1 MSNKF
6 ISNNWCYTLTSVFI
20 MGNFIYATKI
30 MQTGDKA
37 IIRSM
42 IDIDQNIASRNLTEA
57 TLNSYVSD
65 HFHFGQSTMIGK
77 YLSNLQKTRS

>member
-1 MSNKF
+1 
-6 ISNNWCYTLTSVFI
+6 

-42 IDIDQNIASRNLTEA
+42 IDIDQNIATRNLTEA
-57 TLNSYVSD
+57 TFTNYVSD
-65 HFHFGQSTMIGK
+65 HFHFGTSTMIGK
-77 YLSNLQKTRS
+77 YLILKLI